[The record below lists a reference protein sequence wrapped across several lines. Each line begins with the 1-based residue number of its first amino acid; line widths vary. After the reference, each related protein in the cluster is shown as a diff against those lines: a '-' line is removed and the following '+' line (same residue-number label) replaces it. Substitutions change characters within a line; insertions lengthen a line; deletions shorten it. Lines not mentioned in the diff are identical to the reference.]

1 MTSINIKEKF
11 ELFDDY
17 WNPRIIGELNGQLVK
32 IAKFKGEFEM
42 HKHDREDELFQVIKG
57 AIQIEF
63 EDRTETLNEGDMI
76 VVPHGVMHKP
86 SADQEAWVL
95 MFEPASTVNTG
106 ENKESELTRDE
117 LDRI

>member
-1 MTSINIKEKF
+1 MNAIHIKEKF
-11 ELFDDY
+11 KLFDDY

-42 HKHDREDELFQVIKG
+42 HKHDHEDELFQVIRG
-57 AIQIEF
+57 QINIEF

-76 VVPHGVMHKP
+76 VVPKGVLHKP
-86 SADQEAWVL
+86 SAADEAWVL

-106 ENKESELTRDE
+106 ENESSELTRDDLE
-117 LDRI
+117 WV